1 MLRTDYTT
9 AGRVR
14 RFVKIFLDLS
24 CAFAKL
30 VLLTTKHNV
39 KASVMQ
45 AIILIDFNYF
55 IITIF
60 LRYCFKCLFSLNLL
74 HVRSYLQK
82 NLDLMNLCVI
92 KFLVFPV
99 PVMMTWIRKTTSI
112 VTEHCYNEL

>member
-14 RFVKIFLDLS
+14 RFAKIFLDLS

-39 KASVMQ
+39 KASVIQ

-60 LRYCFKCLFSLNLL
+60 FSLSITCQKLFTEEPRFNEPLCNKILGIPCPSNDDIDMENNFHCNGTLL
-74 HVRSYLQK
+74 
-82 NLDLMNLCVI
+82 
-92 KFLVFPV
+92 
-99 PVMMTWIRKTTSI
+99 
-112 VTEHCYNEL
+112 